1 MDSEKFGIGQ
11 SVSRF
16 EDPRLLRGA
25 GRFVNDQSLPRQAY
39 AYILRSPHAHAEM
52 RRIDIAAAKAAPG
65 VLGVFT
71 EADIAADGLGTTK
84 VALPR
89 KRPDGSPLFARP
101 HPGLARG
108 RVRYVGDPVALIVAE
123 SLAEAK
129 DAAELIEID
138 YEPLPSVTDTAE
150 AATPGSPRVWAE
162 NPDNISHV
170 YETGNKAAADEAFA
184 KAAHVVKRRYV
195 VSRVH
200 AQYMEPRG
208 TLGLYDPNEERFTLY
223 ADVQYAHRVRDM
235 LAGTVFKIPNTRI
248 RVVTGDVGGGFGTK
262 GWQYVEHR
270 LTLWAARKL
279 GRPVKWSCE
288 RSEALLA
295 DEHGRDVVADA
306 ELALDPDGKFLGIKV
321 RTISNV
327 GAYLSSDRNLL
338 ATFGSLGALVGV
350 YDIPA
355 GHAHLTVVFS
365 NCPATAPYRGAGRP
379 EAIYIIE
386 RLIEDAARELGI
398 DRVALRRK
406 NLIAQAKL
414 PYKTALGLTYDCGDF
429 PGIMEQGLAFG
440 DVANFPARREDATR
454 RGKLRGLGIANA
466 IERAASPGAEFSE
479 LRFNTSGQATLLMG
493 TIHQGQGHET
503 VFRQIAVE
511 KLGLAPED
519 IRYVDGDTD
528 VVAFGTGT
536 NGSRSTVIGGTALT
550 IAADKIIAKA
560 KKLAAH
566 MLEASEADVQF
577 ADGRFSI
584 AGTDRG
590 LSIKEVARAAFL
602 PNRIP
607 KGMEPGLYETGTFS
621 PPQDT
626 FPNGCHVCEVEIDPE
641 TGAVSLE
648 RYAVVDDV
656 GTVINPKLL
665 KGQIQGGVAQGLGQV
680 LMERVAYDPRSG
692 QLLSASFMDYAMPRA
707 DDFCDIEIES
717 RPVPTKLNPL
727 GAKGAGEAG
736 TVGALPAVMLAV
748 LDALAPL
755 GVKALDMPASPER
768 VWRAIAAARG
778 SVS

>member
-1 MDSEKFGIGQ
+1 MGEYGIGQ

-25 GRFVNDQSLPRQAY
+25 GRYVNDVSLPRQAH
-39 AYILRSPHAHAEM
+39 AYLLRSPHAHAEIV
-52 RRIDIAAAKAAPG
+52 RIDTEAAKSAPG

-71 EADIAADGLGTTK
+71 EADIAADGLGTTQ
-84 VALPR
+84 VRLPR
-89 KRPDGSPLFARP
+89 KRPDGSPLFFRP

-108 RVRYVGDPVALIVAE
+108 RVRYVGDPVALVVAE
-123 SLAEAK
+123 TLAQAK
-129 DAAELIEID
+129 DAAELIAVD
-138 YEPLPSVTDTAE
+138 YEALPSVTDVAE
-150 AATPGSPRVWAE
+150 AVKPGSPRVWEE
-162 NPDNISHV
+162 NPDNVSHV
-170 YETGNKAAADEAFA
+170 WETGNKAAAEAAFA
-184 KAAHVVKRRYV
+184 DAAHVVAGRYV
-195 VSRVH
+195 ISRVH

-208 TLGLYDPNEERFTLY
+208 TVGVYDPHDERFTLY

-235 LAGTVFKIPNTRI
+235 LATNIFKIPESQIRI
-248 RVVTGDVGGGFGTK
+248 VTGDVGGGFGTK

-270 LTLWAARKL
+270 LTLWAAKKL

-306 ELALDPDGKFLGIKV
+306 ELALDKDGKFLGLKV
-321 RTISNV
+321 RTLSNV

-355 GHAHLTVVFS
+355 AHAHLTVAFT

-386 RLIEDAARELGI
+386 RLIEDAARQIGM
-398 DRVALRRK
+398 DRIELRRR
-406 NLIAQAKL
+406 NLIPAAKM
-414 PYKTALGLTYDCGDF
+414 PYRTPLGLTYDCGDF
-429 PGIMEQGLAFG
+429 AAIMARGLELG
-440 DVANFPARREDATR
+440 DVAGFGARRAASER
-454 RGKLRGLGIANA
+454 RGKRRGLGVVNS
-466 IERAASPGAEFSE
+466 IERAASPGAEFAE
-479 LRFNTSGQATLLMG
+479 LRFNTEGRATLLMG

-503 VFRQIAVE
+503 TFKQIAIE
-511 KLGLAPED
+511 KLGLDPSD

-536 NGSRSTVIGGTALT
+536 NGSRSTVIGGTAVT

-560 KKLAAH
+560 KRLAAH
-566 MLEASEADVQF
+566 LLEASEADLQF
-577 ADGRFSI
+577 GDGRFSI
-584 AGTDRG
+584 AGTDRRIG
-590 LSIKEVARAAFL
+590 LKEVARAAFL
-602 PNRIP
+602 PAKLP

-626 FPNGCHVCEVEIDPE
+626 FPNGCHVCEVELDPE
-641 TGAVSLE
+641 TGTVSVD

-665 KGQIQGGVAQGLGQV
+665 KGQIHGGIAQGLGQV

-736 TVGALPAVMLAV
+736 TVGALPAVMLAI
-748 LDALAPL
+748 LDAIAPQ
-755 GVKALDMPASPER
+755 GAAQLDMPATPER
-768 VWRAIAAARG
+768 VWGALHEARRA
-778 SVS
+778 